1 MTPEDELHWPLIDH
15 RLTSLENRVERGFKA
30 IDHKL
35 DTLTFVRTDVYAAEQ
50 VALAQ
55 WKAGL
60 EAAVEKNERNLFWLF
75 SLIGVAF
82 LGAVVAGIA
91 RLAGLS

>member
-1 MTPEDELHWPLIDH
+1 MTPEDEQHWPLIDH
-15 RLTSLENRVERGFKA
+15 RLTSLENRVERGFKE
-30 IDHKL
+30 IDRKL
-35 DTLTFVRTDVYAAEQ
+35 DGLAFVRADVYAAEQ
-50 VALAQ
+50 AALAQ
-55 WKAGL
+55 RL
-60 EAAVEKNERNLFWLF
+60 AALDATVEKNERNLFWLF